1 MTKLLDQAIA
11 KVRGLPD
18 EDQDEA
24 AEVLLWTLEARNAPI
39 LLDDGTQAAID
50 EGLAEARRGE
60 FETDAEM
67 AALWKR
73 HGL

>member
-11 KVRGLPD
+11 KVRSLP
-18 EDQDEA
+18 EADQDEA
-24 AEVLLWTLEARNAPI
+24 AEVLLWTLETRHTPVP
-39 LLDDGTQAAID
+39 LDDHTRAAIG
-50 EGLAEARRGE
+50 EGPAQARRGE
-60 FETDAEM
+60 FATDAEI